1 MDTTNNQLTGPYCP
15 KEVLFIW
22 ALPVLTLLAILA
34 IIIRSFS
41 IKNRCPPKDT
51 TSNLHLTTPPLSS
64 SSSPPTSW
72 DVFLSF
78 YGKDT
83 RRNFIANLYFSLDQ
97 AGIQTFRDDP
107 SLEKG
112 EEISKGLHNAIR
124 SSNKFVVVISENYA
138 RSPWCL
144 DELVEILDCK
154 RTNTQVVPVFY
165 YVNPSDLRHLRGSF
179 REALDFHKKLYPVT
193 KIKKWRSALAE
204 ISDLSGYTLKKDAD
218 ENESDTIQ
226 EIVENVALQVSTKVL
241 HLEECL
247 FGVDSAVEKIYKKV
261 NIKSDDFCTIGLW
274 GMGGIGKTT
283 TAKAFFNKYSKDFDI
298 SCFVENVIQNSKGS
312 NPLVSLLEQL
322 LSELLKRKDYK
333 VPDVE
338 RGTRLLKQIL
348 SSKKALVVLDDLDQS
363 NHSEL
368 LVWIC
373 NLFSDGSRI
382 IVTTRDVNLLYQL
395 RVDISKV
402 YIYKVKKLSPEES
415 LELFNCHAFRKAT
428 PPENLRELSVKI
440 VDYVEGL
447 PLALKVLGS
456 SLRGRTDVSFWKAQ
470 LQKVRVNPEI
480 QNILKLSYDG
490 LGDKTEKALFL
501 DIVFFFIGKDKDE
514 GAHVFRSCNFCPEA
528 GIPILL
534 ERCLITI
541 DKNNTFQMHAL
552 IQDMGKDVI
561 LEESKHGKAKRL
573 YLSNGNPC
581 HALQNLEGTDT
592 VEGLIL
598 INLSMMERHVS
609 AKIFERFLN
618 LRLLEIIGALDIKG
632 NFENSFHE
640 LRCIRWSHCPWTHIP
655 ISFRPRK
662 LISLI
667 MPFNKFKTLPKG
679 ITNLKTI
686 DFSYSKNLK
695 IADDFRDVRLVDK
708 LLLNSC
714 HRLLKIHPS
723 IEQLTTLSHLDLG
736 ECNNLKELPE
746 HVGRLNKLGH
756 FDLRDCQSLKRLP
769 EAVKNLTSLSC
780 LNMSGCHSLKQ
791 LPEQL
796 GNLKGLKML
805 NLSHTSIE
813 QLPDTI
819 AHLKELIRLEIMGC
833 KKLLKLPEQLGDL
846 RSLKVFDA
854 TYCAIEQLPDSFSNL
869 TDLVDLQLPYC
880 ENLTSLPNSMWNLKM
895 LEELN
900 LEGCKNL
907 ERLPEQLGM
916 MQRLQHL
923 DATGTAVE
931 EIPGSIGLLSRLK
944 ILNCRWC
951 EKLEYIPNSI
961 RNILSLEILDLMD
974 SGLSAVNLL
983 DTVKNMKWKG
993 LSLHLSLRCDIKLL
1007 LPVIL
1012 DISSL
1017 ESLSL
1022 TDEGE
1027 SFFSTKP
1034 FSLSKLFNLQF
1045 LELVNCRSLGS
1056 SFPEVP
1062 PNLRGLTVGNYATL
1076 EQLPDLSGLK
1086 QLKRLSMWNCSR
1098 LQTLPPLPPHLFLL
1112 YVYDCSSLQ
1121 DLPDLSMFKELELL
1135 MVQKCRNLESINLKQ
1150 SSVQVGLKSSFEA
1163 DPPNTKIAE
1172 WFSYK
1177 SNRCTISFDIPPN
1190 LGDNFLGVALW
1201 FVFRFKTDTGDPV
1214 VRVVVRNETEGCQL
1228 NYITSVSGGTVRS
1241 RVECIRRGVISVG
1254 STLQYMMKEPKSMPM
1269 KSGDRIKVS
1278 FHSILSYFDEFSGE
1292 RACRKV
1298 KVEKCGA
1305 HVIQKTPSLY

>member
-15 KEVLFIW
+15 KEILFIW

-51 TSNLHLTTPPLSS
+51 TSNLHLTTPPSSS

-247 FGVDSAVEKIYKKV
+247 FGVDSAVEKIYKKL

-283 TAKAFFNKYSKDFDI
+283 TAKAFFNKYSEDFDI

-490 LGDKTEKALFL
+490 LGDKMEKALFL

-618 LRLLEIIGALDIKG
+618 LRLLEIIGAIDIKG

-736 ECNNLKELPE
+736 ECYNLKELPE

-880 ENLTSLPNSMWNLKM
+880 ENLTSL
-895 LEELN
+895 
-900 LEGCKNL
+900 
-907 ERLPEQLGM
+907 
-916 MQRLQHL
+916 
-923 DATGTAVE
+923 
-931 EIPGSIGLLSRLK
+931 
-944 ILNCRWC
+944 
-951 EKLEYIPNSI
+951 Y
-961 RNILSLEILDLMD
+961 
-974 SGLSAVNLL
+974 
-983 DTVKNMKWKG
+983 
-993 LSLHLSLRCDIKLL
+993 LSLRCDIKLL

-1062 PNLRGLTVGNYATL
+1062 PNLRGLAVGNYATL

-1163 DPPNTKIAE
+1163 FLPNTKIAR

-1177 SNRCTISFDIPPN
+1177 SNGCNISFAILPN
-1190 LGDNFLGVALW
+1190 FGDNFLGFALW
-1201 FVFRFKTDTGDPV
+1201 FVFRYKTDKGDPV
-1214 VRVVVRNETEGCQL
+1214 IKVVVRNETEGCEL
-1228 NYITSVSGGTVRS
+1228 NYLTSAFGDTVGS
-1241 RVECIRRGVISVG
+1241 RVECIRRGVMSVG
-1254 STLQYMMKEPKSMPM
+1254 LGSRLQYIMKGQKSMPM
-1269 KSGDRIKVS
+1269 KCGDRIKVS
-1278 FHSILSYFDEFSGE
+1278 FHSILSYFDGYYEE
-1292 RACRKV
+1292 RLCRKV
-1298 KVEKCGA
+1298 KVEMCGA
-1305 HVIQKTPSLY
+1305 HVIKKTPSLF